1 MSARIT
7 DAQRTAAVYAVH
19 ARLRRET
26 IHGDSITSNAGQIAH
41 IAVDAL
47 AAKGWTPPPTRR
59 PAHGVAELAAE
70 VRRLRAAV
78 DAVLALHPFRF
89 ADVDD
94 PERNLG
100 DPALWLS
107 EVEAALAGVKK
118 DGA

>member
-59 PAHGVAELAAE
+59 PAHGVAELAA
-70 VRRLRAAV
+70 
-78 DAVLALHPFRF
+78 
-89 ADVDD
+89 
-94 PERNLG
+94 
-100 DPALWLS
+100 
-107 EVEAALAGVKK
+107 
-118 DGA
+118 DGASAQGCRRRGAGIAPVPIR